1 MLARLL
7 LLFTVVPLLELYL
20 LFKITE
26 WTGHASL
33 TFGLVVATGIMGA
46 LLTRHQGFHIW
57 GRIRT
62 ELTAGKLPTDVIL
75 DGFFILIA
83 GVLLITPGVLTDC
96 VGFTLLVPPARGLLK
111 QMVVAR
117 LRSKLQMQ
125 MQMWSNAT
133 PSEESQDGDRDV
145 IIDSQVIKPTGQ
157 EAEE

>member
-7 LLFTVVPLLELYL
+7 LLFTAIPLLELYL

-26 WTGHASL
+26 WTESASL

-83 GVLLITPGVLTDC
+83 GILLITPGVLTDC

-145 IIDSQVIKPTGQ
+145 IIDSQVIKPTDQ
-157 EAEE
+157 EAED

>member
-7 LLFTVVPLLELYL
+7 LLFTAIPLLELYL

-26 WTGHASL
+26 WTESASL

-62 ELTAGKLPTDVIL
+62 ELNAGKLPTDVIL

-96 VGFTLLVPPARGLLK
+96 VGFTLLVPPARGVLK
-111 QMVVAR
+111 RMVVAR

-125 MQMWSNAT
+125 MWSNAT
-133 PSEESQDGDRDV
+133 PPEESEDGDRDV